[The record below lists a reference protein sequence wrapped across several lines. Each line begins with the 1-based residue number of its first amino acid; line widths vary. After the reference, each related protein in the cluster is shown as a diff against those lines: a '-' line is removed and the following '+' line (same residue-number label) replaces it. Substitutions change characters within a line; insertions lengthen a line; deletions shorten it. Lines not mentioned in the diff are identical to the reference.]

1 MRRVTGK
8 KIGTSGPIDAGENG
22 LQRPEQASSMGIG
35 RGRSICEYDEIMQIP
50 PRFERRCAAY
60 KCIAG
65 VLQCGVHTNEAQN

>member
-1 MRRVTGK
+1 MLT
-8 KIGTSGPIDAGENG
+8 ENG
-22 LQRPEQASSMGIG
+22 FQRPEQASSMGIG

-65 VLQCGVHTNEAQN
+65 VLQCRCARERRVQN